1 MLILGRRVNESIQIG
16 RDVAITIL
24 DLQAGMV
31 RLGIEAPRSTRIWRK
46 EVWDGVVDANH
57 KAARAARL
65 FAEGTLEMPHL
76 PVSVFSGLSRL
87 HAVRFSFQDRAG
99 GRRGRS
105 PRLSAP
111 DPIDAEPIDFERSE
125 RGDAGVGT

>member
-1 MLILGRRVNESIQIG
+1 MLILGRRPNESIQIG
-16 RDVAITIL
+16 TDIEITII
-24 DLQAGMV
+24 DFQAGMV

-76 PVSVFSGLSRL
+76 PVSVFSGLSGQVSISSSSSRL
-87 HAVRFSFQDRAG
+87 CHASSINASSRAG
-99 GRRGRS
+99 PSGHVFGS
-105 PRLSAP
+105 PGS
-111 DPIDAEPIDFERSE
+111 
-125 RGDAGVGT
+125 

>member
-16 RDVAITIL
+16 KDVAITIL

-31 RLGIEAPRSTRIWRK
+31 RLGIDAPRSTRIWRK

-65 FAEGTLEMPHL
+65 FAEGTLEMPRL
-76 PVSVFSGLSRL
+76 PVSAFSGLSRL
-87 HAVRFSFQDRAG
+87 RAVRLPA
-99 GRRGRS
+99 RGRGRTRK
-105 PRLSAP
+105 PRQTL
-111 DPIDAEPIDFERSE
+111 RKGGME
-125 RGDAGVGT
+125 RGE